1 MSSASVAAALRLLD
15 DPKPSGQAESP
26 ARHMAS
32 TVRALDAT
40 RDLIIALRLC
50 HKALNRARGEVDENA
65 YELVTRMAQHLYCM
79 SALATQMKEGV
90 DRCAQERAAF
100 WNGRRQNGRG

>member
-1 MSSASVAAALRLLD
+1 MSSNSVAAALKLLD
-15 DPKPSGQAESP
+15 DPKPSEKTASP

-40 RDLIIALRLC
+40 RDLIVALRLC
-50 HKALNRARGEVDENA
+50 HKALNCARGEVDENA
-65 YELVTRMAQHLYCM
+65 YELVTRLSQHLYCM

-90 DRCAQERAAF
+90 DRCAQERVAF
-100 WNGRRQNGRG
+100 WNGRRQDRRG